1 MYGFVSSQETVSCV
15 LRNRPR
21 SASPALGGD
30 RQTLPSRPGNNEAS
44 RWVHLPLMPL
54 KLIVGDEAKMRA
66 LDWREDIAA
75 FNAANLSN
83 STNIV
88 RLGHIHEHIRI
99 GCHTGDKTC
108 SGLGV

>member
-1 MYGFVSSQETVSCV
+1 MRALKSDAIDITSAGG
-15 LRNRPR
+15 R
-21 SASPALGGD
+21 SPD
-30 RQTLPSRPGNNEAS
+30 NPSRLGNNEAS
-44 RWVHLPLMPL
+44 GWVHRPLMPL
-54 KLIVGDEAKMRA
+54 KLFVGGEARIRA
-66 LDWREDIAA
+66 LDWREDVAA